1 MIQLPLILLAA
12 AGVALGDIVTHN
24 GQIFTPGFV
33 VVNAPQPNTPL
44 GGETLHLSLDVTANG
59 VLPLPPLKEDSAS
72 QIYNITIFLYSYDT
86 GRNFTVS
93 NATAV
98 EDANLPSLGDIMK
111 QETSSTVKHVN
122 WIWPDCLVGN
132 GQPSGKDSDRG
143 TYNVSIHQ
151 NFRLNNTDHYTIFD
165 LPISVT
171 NSIEANENRTSCDVL
186 ANTILQPD
194 EINWE
199 DSNQI
204 GALFVPDNATTVE
217 YDSAPNK
224 DSAGTALAQA
234 LGVKLMWGLLIAQ
247 ALLG

>member
-1 MIQLPLILLAA
+1 MNRFPLILLAA
-12 AGVALGDIVTHN
+12 ASVALGDIVTHN

-44 GGETLHLSLDVTANG
+44 GGDVTANG
-59 VLPLPPLKEDSAS
+59 ALPLPPLKEDSAS

-86 GRNFTVS
+86 GRNLTVS

-98 EDANLPSLGDIMK
+98 EDANLSSLGNIME
-111 QETSSTVKHVN
+111 QETSSTVKHIN

-151 NFRLNNTDHYTIFD
+151 NFRLNDTDHYTIFD

-171 NSIEANENRTSCDVL
+171 NSIEANENRTSCDAL
-186 ANTILQPD
+186 ANNILQPD

-199 DSNQI
+199 DSNQV

-224 DSAGTALAQA
+224 DSAGTTLAQT